1 MLEVKNLRKEYGD
14 LVAVDDIDLRIED
27 GEFATI
33 VGPSGCGKTTTLKT
47 IAGHLRPTSGSV
59 EYRGEDIT
67 FQKPGKRP
75 TCMVF
80 QDWALFP
87 HLTVRENVKFPME
100 NKENGDTPKTADMD
114 TRADDLLKQ
123 VQLDPSIH
131 GDKTPDGLSGG
142 QKQRVAI
149 ARSLA
154 YDPDILLLDEPLES
168 LDYVLKIRLQR
179 ELNELQSE
187 LGSTFIYVTHS
198 LESAL
203 ILSDKLFVMNQG
215 ELVQVGSPQEIYNKP
230 TNRFV
235 AEFMGDANIF
245 PVTVE
250 AQDGDTIELSSPEFD
265 RNYTLDRRATD
276 DLGYLVVRHDNSTFS
291 PELTEELG
299 VRSEV
304 YNINERGNVALVQVR
319 SIPTGEEYVA
329 EMRVEKVAAA
339 DISVGT
345 EGHLQWDN
353 QQTVMIPE

>member
-1 MLEVKNLRKEYGD
+1 
-14 LVAVDDIDLRIED
+14 LVAVEDIDLQIED
-27 GEFATI
+27 GEFATL

-47 IAGHLRPTSGSV
+47 IAGHLRPTSGSI
-59 EYRGEDIT
+59 EFRGEDIT

-87 HLTVRENVKFPME
+87 HMTVRENVKFPMK
-100 NKENGDTPKTADMD
+100 NKENGKSPDSGEMD
-114 TRADDLLKQ
+114 TRADDLLEQ
-123 VQLDPSIH
+123 VQLDPTVH

-154 YDPDILLLDEPLES
+154 YNPDILLLDEPLES

-203 ILSDKLFVMNQG
+203 ILSDKLFVMNKG
-215 ELVQVGSPQEIYNKP
+215 NLVQIGSPEEIYNNPK
-230 TNRFV
+230 NRFV
-235 AEFMGDANIF
+235 AEFMGDANVF
-245 PVTVE
+245 DVTVE
-250 AQDGDTIELSSPEFD
+250 SEDEDEITVSGEEFD
-265 RNYTLDRRATD
+265 REFTLGKPTTD
-276 DLGYLVVRHDNSTFS
+276 DVAYIVVRHDNTDFVTDTTD
-291 PELTEELG
+291 EMG
-299 VRSEV
+299 VPGKV

-319 SIPTGEEYVA
+319 SSRTNREYVA
-329 EMRVEKVAAA
+329 EMRIERVRERG
-339 DISVGT
+339 ISTGT
-345 EGHLQWDN
+345 EGYLQWN
-353 QQTVMIPE
+353 TNHAVTIPE